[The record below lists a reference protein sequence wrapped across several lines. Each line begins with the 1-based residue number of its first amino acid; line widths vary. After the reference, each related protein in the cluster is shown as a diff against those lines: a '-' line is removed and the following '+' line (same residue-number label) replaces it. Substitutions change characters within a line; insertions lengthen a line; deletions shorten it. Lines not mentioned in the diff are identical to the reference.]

1 MSLNKSGFV
10 NTVNVNWKLDFYS
23 LIRLAIPLGIAQLIS
38 IGIMTS
44 DIWAMGRLGSFDLAA
59 GGLAIRYYQPFY
71 FFALGMLVVISSLT
85 SQALGASDMTS
96 VRRVFRQ
103 GMTVSIAFGL
113 ILALPII
120 SGIWLLPALGQDEIL
135 VNHAAPF
142 LVISAFT
149 LPLMFLFLV
158 MRFFSAAYGKPYV
171 QLLGAIIALSCNLV
185 GNELLAFGF
194 LGVPELGLVGIA
206 LSTAVCFLIGTLSMA
221 LIIGFRAPFNQIQPF
236 RRLWVMDWQIT
247 KKILKV
253 GTPNGVMVMSETGM
267 FAVASIMMGV
277 FGTAA
282 LAATA
287 IATQLAG
294 ICFMIP
300 LSIAQ
305 ASAILIGRAA
315 GSQDTKK
322 VARMSIISLGLGI
335 AVTSVMTLLIYL
347 FHLPLIDIFLRQ
359 DDPLLQAVTNF
370 AIPFLLITALF
381 QLVDGT
387 QAIAASILRGINDTA
402 IPAMIGFICFWGG
415 GLFTGYLLAF
425 KVGLGP
431 NGIWFGLACGL
442 TLASIIL
449 TARCFRFL
457 SKMKVSKK
465 VVLG

>member
-1 MSLNKSGFV
+1 MIFKKFRVV
-10 NTVNVNWKLDFYS
+10 NIKNVNWKLDFFS
-23 LIRLAIPLGIAQLIS
+23 LVRLSIPLGIAQLIS

-44 DIWAMGRLGSFDLAA
+44 DIWVMGRLGSFDLAA

-71 FFALGMLVVISSLT
+71 FFALGMLVVVSTLA
-85 SQALGASDMTS
+85 SQALGANDMTS

-103 GMTVSIAFGL
+103 GMTVSIVFGL
-113 ILALPII
+113 LLAIPTI
-120 SGIWLLPALGQDEIL
+120 SGIWLLPILGQDKNL
-135 VNHAAPF
+135 VSHATPF
-142 LVISAFT
+142 LIISAFT

-171 QLLGAIIALSCNLV
+171 QMLGAIIALICNLI
-185 GNELLAFGF
+185 GNELLAFGIP
-194 LGVPELGLVGIA
+194 GVPALGLVGIA
-206 LSTAVCFLIGTLSMA
+206 LSTAICFFVGTLSMG
-221 LIIGFRAPFNQIQPF
+221 LIIGLRAPFRQIGPF
-236 RRLWVMDWQIT
+236 RRLWVMDWQISR
-247 KKILKV
+247 KILKV

-305 ASAILIGRAA
+305 ANAILIGRAA
-315 GSQDTKK
+315 GSKDIQK
-322 VARMSIISLGLGI
+322 VARMSLISFGLGL
-335 AVTSVMTLLIYL
+335 AVTSVMTLLIFL
-347 FHLPLIDIFLRQ
+347 FHKPLIDIFLRK
-359 DDPLLQAVTNF
+359 DDPLQQAVTDF

-381 QLVDGT
+381 QIVDGT
-387 QAIAASILRGINDTA
+387 QAIASSILRGINDTA

-425 KVGLGP
+425 KLGVGP

-442 TLASIIL
+442 SLASLVL

-457 SKMKVSKK
+457 SKMKASNK
-465 VVLG
+465 VELG

>member
-1 MSLNKSGFV
+1 MFLKKFRVV
-10 NTVNVNWKLDFYS
+10 NIKDVNWKLDFFS
-23 LIRLAIPLGIAQLIS
+23 LVRLSIPLGIAQLIS

-44 DIWAMGRLGSFDLAA
+44 DIWVMGRLGSFDLAA

-71 FFALGMLVVISSLT
+71 FFALGMLVVVSTLA
-85 SQALGASDMTS
+85 SQALGANDMTS

-103 GMTVSIAFGL
+103 GMTVSIVFGL
-113 ILALPII
+113 LLAIPTI
-120 SGIWLLPALGQDEIL
+120 SGIWLLPILGQDKNL
-135 VNHAAPF
+135 VSHATPF
-142 LVISAFT
+142 LIISAFT

-171 QLLGAIIALSCNLV
+171 QMLGAIIALICNLI
-185 GNELLAFGF
+185 GNELLAFGIP
-194 LGVPELGLVGIA
+194 GVPALGLVGIA
-206 LSTAVCFLIGTLSMA
+206 LSTAICFFVGTLSMG
-221 LIIGFRAPFNQIQPF
+221 LIIGLRAPFRQIGPF
-236 RRLWVMDWQIT
+236 RRLWVMDWQISR
-247 KKILKV
+247 KILKV

-305 ASAILIGRAA
+305 ANAILIGRAA
-315 GSQDTKK
+315 GSKDIQK
-322 VARMSIISLGLGI
+322 VARMSLISFGLGL
-335 AVTSVMTLLIYL
+335 AVTSVMTLLIFL
-347 FHLPLIDIFLRQ
+347 FHKPLIDIFLRK
-359 DDPLLQAVTNF
+359 DDPLQQAVTDF

-381 QLVDGT
+381 QIVDGT
-387 QAIAASILRGINDTA
+387 QAIASSILRGINDTA
-402 IPAMIGFICFWGG
+402 IPALIGFICFWGG

-425 KVGLGP
+425 KLGVGP

-442 TLASIIL
+442 SLASLVL

-457 SKMKVSKK
+457 SKMKASNK
-465 VVLG
+465 VELG

>member
-1 MSLNKSGFV
+1 MFFKKFRVV
-10 NTVNVNWKLDFYS
+10 NIKNVNWKLDFFS
-23 LIRLAIPLGIAQLIS
+23 LVRLSIPLGIAQLIS

-44 DIWAMGRLGSFDLAA
+44 DIWVMGRLSSFDLAA

-71 FFALGMLVVISSLT
+71 FFALGMLVVVSTLA
-85 SQALGASDMTS
+85 SQALGANDMTS

-103 GMTVSIAFGL
+103 GMTVSIVFGL
-113 ILALPII
+113 LLAIPTI
-120 SGIWLLPALGQDEIL
+120 SGIWLLPILGQDKNL
-135 VNHAAPF
+135 VSHATPF
-142 LVISAFT
+142 LIISAFT

-171 QLLGAIIALSCNLV
+171 QMLGAIIALICNLL
-185 GNELLAFGF
+185 GNELLAFGIP
-194 LGVPELGLVGIA
+194 GVPALGLVGIA
-206 LSTAVCFLIGTLSMA
+206 LSTAICFFIGTLSMG
-221 LIIGFRAPFNQIQPF
+221 LIIGLRAPFRQIGPF
-236 RRLWVMDWQIT
+236 RRLWVMDWQISR
-247 KKILKV
+247 KILKV

-305 ASAILIGRAA
+305 ANAILIGRAA
-315 GSQDTKK
+315 GSKDIQK
-322 VARMSIISLGLGI
+322 VARMSLISFGLGL
-335 AVTSVMTLLIYL
+335 AVTSVMTLLIFL
-347 FHLPLIDIFLRQ
+347 FHKPLIDIFLRK
-359 DDPLLQAVTNF
+359 DDPLQQAVTDF

-381 QLVDGT
+381 QIVDGT
-387 QAIAASILRGINDTA
+387 QAIASSILRGINDTA
-402 IPAMIGFICFWGG
+402 IPALIGFICFWGG

-425 KVGLGP
+425 KLGVGP

-442 TLASIIL
+442 SLASLVL

-457 SKMKVSKK
+457 SKMKASKK
-465 VVLG
+465 VELG

>member
-1 MSLNKSGFV
+1 
-10 NTVNVNWKLDFYS
+10 
-23 LIRLAIPLGIAQLIS
+23 
-38 IGIMTS
+38 MTS
-44 DIWAMGRLGSFDLAA
+44 DIWVMGRLGSFDLAA

-71 FFALGMLVVISSLT
+71 FFALGMLVVVSTLA
-85 SQALGASDMTS
+85 SQALGANDMTS

-103 GMTVSIAFGL
+103 GMTVSIVFGL
-113 ILALPII
+113 LLAIPTI
-120 SGIWLLPALGQDEIL
+120 SGIWLLPILGQDKNL
-135 VNHAAPF
+135 VSHATPF
-142 LVISAFT
+142 LIISAFT

-171 QLLGAIIALSCNLV
+171 QMLGAIIALICNLI
-185 GNELLAFGF
+185 GNELLAFGIP
-194 LGVPELGLVGIA
+194 GVPALGLVGIA
-206 LSTAVCFLIGTLSMA
+206 LSTAICFFVGTLSMG
-221 LIIGFRAPFNQIQPF
+221 LIIGLRAPFRQIGPF
-236 RRLWVMDWQIT
+236 RRLWVMDWQISR
-247 KKILKV
+247 KILKV

-305 ASAILIGRAA
+305 ANAILIGRAA
-315 GSQDTKK
+315 GSKDIQK
-322 VARMSIISLGLGI
+322 VARMSLISFGLGL
-335 AVTSVMTLLIYL
+335 AVTSVMTLLIFL
-347 FHLPLIDIFLRQ
+347 FHKPLIDIFLRK
-359 DDPLLQAVTNF
+359 DDPLQQAVTDF

-381 QLVDGT
+381 QIVDGT
-387 QAIAASILRGINDTA
+387 QAIASSILRGINDTA
-402 IPAMIGFICFWGG
+402 IPALIGFICFWGG

-425 KVGLGP
+425 KLGVGP

-442 TLASIIL
+442 SLASLVL

-457 SKMKVSKK
+457 SKMKASNK
-465 VVLG
+465 VELG

>member
-1 MSLNKSGFV
+1 MYSKKICSVGRS
-10 NTVNVNWKLDFYS
+10 NVKWKLDFYS
-23 LIRLAIPLGIAQLIS
+23 LVRLSVPLGMAQLIS

-44 DIWAMGRLGSFDLAA
+44 DIWAMGRLSSFDLAA

-71 FFALGMLVVISSLT
+71 FFALGMLVVISTLA
-85 SQALGASDMTS
+85 SQSLGANDMTA

-103 GMTVSIAFGL
+103 GMTVSVVFGL
-113 ILALPII
+113 ILAIPTV
-120 SGIWLLPALGQDEIL
+120 SGIWLLPVLGQDKIL
-135 VNHAAPF
+135 VSHAAPF
-142 LVISAFT
+142 LIVSAFT

-171 QLLGAIIALSCNLV
+171 QLLGAIIALLCNLI

-194 LGVPELGLVGIA
+194 FGVPALGLVGIS
-206 LSTAVCFLIGTLSMA
+206 LSTSLCFLVGTVSMG
-221 LIIGFRAPFNQIQPF
+221 LIIGLRAPFKQIEPF
-236 RRLWVMDWQIT
+236 RRLWVVDWQISG
-247 KKILKV
+247 KILKIGV
-253 GTPNGVMVMSETGM
+253 PNGVMVMSETGM

-315 GSQDTKK
+315 GSRDTEK
-322 VARMSIISLGLGI
+322 VARMSIISLGSGI
-335 AVTSVMTLLIYL
+335 VITSIMTLLIYL

-381 QLVDGT
+381 QIVDGT

-425 KVGLGP
+425 NLGLGP

-449 TARCFRFL
+449 TARWFHFL
-457 SKMKVSKK
+457 SKMKASKK

>member
-1 MSLNKSGFV
+1 MFLKKFRVV
-10 NTVNVNWKLDFYS
+10 NIKNVNWKLDFFS
-23 LIRLAIPLGIAQLIS
+23 LVRLSIPLGIAQLIS

-44 DIWAMGRLGSFDLAA
+44 DIWVMGRLGSFDLAA

-71 FFALGMLVVISSLT
+71 FFALGMLVVVSTLA
-85 SQALGASDMTS
+85 SQALGANDMTS

-103 GMTVSIAFGL
+103 GMTVSIVFGL
-113 ILALPII
+113 LLAIPTI
-120 SGIWLLPALGQDEIL
+120 SGIWLLPILGQDKNL
-135 VNHAAPF
+135 VSHATPF
-142 LVISAFT
+142 LIISAFT

-171 QLLGAIIALSCNLV
+171 QMLGAIIALICNLI
-185 GNELLAFGF
+185 GNELLAFGIA
-194 LGVPELGLVGIA
+194 GVPALGLVGIA
-206 LSTAVCFLIGTLSMA
+206 LSTAICFFVGTLSMG
-221 LIIGFRAPFNQIQPF
+221 LIIGLRAPFRQIGPF
-236 RRLWVMDWQIT
+236 RRLWVMDWQISR
-247 KKILKV
+247 KILKV

-305 ASAILIGRAA
+305 ANAILIGRAA
-315 GSQDTKK
+315 GSKDIQK
-322 VARMSIISLGLGI
+322 VARMSLISFGLGL
-335 AVTSVMTLLIYL
+335 AVTSVMTLLIFL
-347 FHLPLIDIFLRQ
+347 FHKPLIDIFLRK
-359 DDPLLQAVTNF
+359 DDPLQQAVTDF

-381 QLVDGT
+381 QIVDGT
-387 QAIAASILRGINDTA
+387 QAIASSILRGINDTA
-402 IPAMIGFICFWGG
+402 IPALIGFICFWGG

-425 KVGLGP
+425 KLGVGP

-442 TLASIIL
+442 SLASLVL

-457 SKMKVSKK
+457 SKMKASNK
-465 VVLG
+465 VELG

>member
-1 MSLNKSGFV
+1 MDFFSLV
-10 NTVNVNWKLDFYS
+10 
-23 LIRLAIPLGIAQLIS
+23 RLSIPLGIAQLIS

-44 DIWAMGRLGSFDLAA
+44 DIWVMGRLGSFDLAA

-71 FFALGMLVVISSLT
+71 FFALGMLVVVSTLA
-85 SQALGASDMTS
+85 SQALGANDMTS

-103 GMTVSIAFGL
+103 GMTVSIVFGL
-113 ILALPII
+113 LLAIPTI
-120 SGIWLLPALGQDEIL
+120 SGIWLLPILGQDKNL
-135 VNHAAPF
+135 VSHATPF
-142 LVISAFT
+142 LIISAFT

-171 QLLGAIIALSCNLV
+171 QMLGAIIALICNLI
-185 GNELLAFGF
+185 GNELLAFGIP
-194 LGVPELGLVGIA
+194 GVPALGLVGIA
-206 LSTAVCFLIGTLSMA
+206 LSTAICFFVGTLSMG
-221 LIIGFRAPFNQIQPF
+221 LIIGLRAPFRQIGPF
-236 RRLWVMDWQIT
+236 RRLWVMDWQISR
-247 KKILKV
+247 KILKV

-305 ASAILIGRAA
+305 ANAILIGRAA
-315 GSQDTKK
+315 GSKDIQK
-322 VARMSIISLGLGI
+322 VARMSLISFGLGL
-335 AVTSVMTLLIYL
+335 AVTSVMTLLIFL
-347 FHLPLIDIFLRQ
+347 FHKPLIDIFLRK
-359 DDPLLQAVTNF
+359 DDPLQQAVTDF
-370 AIPFLLITALF
+370 AVPFLLITALF
-381 QLVDGT
+381 QIVDGT
-387 QAIAASILRGINDTA
+387 QAIASSILRGINDTA
-402 IPAMIGFICFWGG
+402 IPALIGFICFWGG

-425 KVGLGP
+425 KLGVGP

-442 TLASIIL
+442 SLASLVL

-457 SKMKVSKK
+457 SKMKASNK
-465 VVLG
+465 VELG

>member
-1 MSLNKSGFV
+1 MFLKKFRVV
-10 NTVNVNWKLDFYS
+10 NIKNVNWKLDFFS
-23 LIRLAIPLGIAQLIS
+23 LVRLSIPLGIAQLIS

-44 DIWAMGRLGSFDLAA
+44 DIWVMGRLGSFDLAA

-71 FFALGMLVVISSLT
+71 FFALGMLVVVSTLA
-85 SQALGASDMTS
+85 SQALGANDMTS

-103 GMTVSIAFGL
+103 GMTVSIVFGL
-113 ILALPII
+113 LLAIPTI
-120 SGIWLLPALGQDEIL
+120 SGIWLLPILGQDKNL
-135 VNHAAPF
+135 VSHATPF
-142 LVISAFT
+142 LIISAFT

-171 QLLGAIIALSCNLV
+171 QMLGAIIALICNLI
-185 GNELLAFGF
+185 GNELLAFGIP
-194 LGVPELGLVGIA
+194 GVPALGLVGIA
-206 LSTAVCFLIGTLSMA
+206 LSTAICFFVGTLSMG
-221 LIIGFRAPFNQIQPF
+221 LIIGLRAPFRQIGPF
-236 RRLWVMDWQIT
+236 RRLWVMDWQISR
-247 KKILKV
+247 KILKV

-305 ASAILIGRAA
+305 ANAILIGRAA
-315 GSQDTKK
+315 GSKDIQK
-322 VARMSIISLGLGI
+322 VARMSLISFGLGL
-335 AVTSVMTLLIYL
+335 AVTSVMTLLIFL
-347 FHLPLIDIFLRQ
+347 FHKPLIDIFLRK
-359 DDPLLQAVTNF
+359 DDPLQQAVTDF

-381 QLVDGT
+381 QIVDGT
-387 QAIAASILRGINDTA
+387 QAIASSILRGINDTA
-402 IPAMIGFICFWGG
+402 IPALIGFICFWGG

-425 KVGLGP
+425 KLGVGP

-442 TLASIIL
+442 SLASLVL

-457 SKMKVSKK
+457 SKMKASNK
-465 VVLG
+465 VELG

>member
-1 MSLNKSGFV
+1 MFFKKFRVV
-10 NTVNVNWKLDFYS
+10 NIKNVNWKLDFFS
-23 LIRLAIPLGIAQLIS
+23 LVRLSIPLGIAQLIS

-44 DIWAMGRLGSFDLAA
+44 DIWVMGRLSSFDLAA

-71 FFALGMLVVISSLT
+71 FFALGMLVVVSTLA
-85 SQALGASDMTS
+85 SQALGANDMTS

-103 GMTVSIAFGL
+103 GMTVSIVFGL
-113 ILALPII
+113 LLAIPTI
-120 SGIWLLPALGQDEIL
+120 SGIWLLPILGQDKNL
-135 VNHAAPF
+135 VSHATPF
-142 LVISAFT
+142 LIISAFT

-171 QLLGAIIALSCNLV
+171 QMLGAIIALICNLI
-185 GNELLAFGF
+185 GNELLAFGIP
-194 LGVPELGLVGIA
+194 GVPALGLVGIA
-206 LSTAVCFLIGTLSMA
+206 LSTAICFFVGTLSMG
-221 LIIGFRAPFNQIQPF
+221 LIIGLRAPFRQIGPF
-236 RRLWVMDWQIT
+236 RRLWVMDWQISR
-247 KKILKV
+247 KILKV

-305 ASAILIGRAA
+305 ANAILIGRAA
-315 GSQDTKK
+315 GSKDIQK
-322 VARMSIISLGLGI
+322 VARMSLISFGLGL
-335 AVTSVMTLLIYL
+335 AVTSVMTLLIFL
-347 FHLPLIDIFLRQ
+347 FHKPLIDIFLRK
-359 DDPLLQAVTNF
+359 DDPLQQAVTDF

-381 QLVDGT
+381 QIVDGT
-387 QAIAASILRGINDTA
+387 QAIASSILRGINDTA
-402 IPAMIGFICFWGG
+402 IPALIGFICFWGG

-425 KVGLGP
+425 KLGVGP

-442 TLASIIL
+442 SLASLVL

-457 SKMKVSKK
+457 SKMKASKK
-465 VVLG
+465 VELG

>member
-1 MSLNKSGFV
+1 MIFKKFRVV
-10 NTVNVNWKLDFYS
+10 NIKNVNWKLDFFS
-23 LIRLAIPLGIAQLIS
+23 LVRLSIPLGIAQLIS

-44 DIWAMGRLGSFDLAA
+44 DIWVMGRLGSFDLAA

-71 FFALGMLVVISSLT
+71 FFALGMLVVVSTLA
-85 SQALGASDMTS
+85 SQALGANDMTS

-103 GMTVSIAFGL
+103 GMTVSIVFGL
-113 ILALPII
+113 LLAIPTI
-120 SGIWLLPALGQDEIL
+120 SGIWLLPILGQDKNL
-135 VNHAAPF
+135 VSHATPF
-142 LVISAFT
+142 LIISAFT

-171 QLLGAIIALSCNLV
+171 QMLGAIIALICNLL
-185 GNELLAFGF
+185 GNELLAFGIP
-194 LGVPELGLVGIA
+194 GVPALGLVGIA
-206 LSTAVCFLIGTLSMA
+206 LSTAICFFVGTLSMG
-221 LIIGFRAPFNQIQPF
+221 LIIGLRAPFRQIGPF
-236 RRLWVMDWQIT
+236 RRLWVMDWQISR
-247 KKILKV
+247 KILKV

-305 ASAILIGRAA
+305 ANAILIGRAA
-315 GSQDTKK
+315 GSKDIQK
-322 VARMSIISLGLGI
+322 VARMSLISFGLGL
-335 AVTSVMTLLIYL
+335 AVTSVMTLLIFL
-347 FHLPLIDIFLRQ
+347 FHKPLIDIFLRK
-359 DDPLLQAVTNF
+359 DDPLQQAVTDF

-381 QLVDGT
+381 QIVDGT
-387 QAIAASILRGINDTA
+387 QAIASSILRGINDTA

-425 KVGLGP
+425 KLGVGP

-442 TLASIIL
+442 SLASLVL

-457 SKMKVSKK
+457 SKMKASNK
-465 VVLG
+465 VELG

>member
-1 MSLNKSGFV
+1 MIFKKFRVV
-10 NTVNVNWKLDFYS
+10 NIKNVNWKLDFFS
-23 LIRLAIPLGIAQLIS
+23 LVRLSIPLGIAQLIS

-44 DIWAMGRLGSFDLAA
+44 DIWVMGRLGSFDLAA

-71 FFALGMLVVISSLT
+71 FFALGMLVVVSTLA
-85 SQALGASDMTS
+85 SQALGANDMTS

-103 GMTVSIAFGL
+103 GMTVSIVFGL
-113 ILALPII
+113 LLAIPTI
-120 SGIWLLPALGQDEIL
+120 SGIWLLPILGQDKNL
-135 VNHAAPF
+135 VSHATPF
-142 LVISAFT
+142 LIISAFT

-171 QLLGAIIALSCNLV
+171 QMLGAIIALICNLI
-185 GNELLAFGF
+185 GNELLAFGIA
-194 LGVPELGLVGIA
+194 GVPALGLVGIA
-206 LSTAVCFLIGTLSMA
+206 LSTAICFFVGTLSMG
-221 LIIGFRAPFNQIQPF
+221 LIIGLRAPFRQIGPF
-236 RRLWVMDWQIT
+236 RRLWVMDWQISR
-247 KKILKV
+247 KILKV

-305 ASAILIGRAA
+305 ANAILIGRAA
-315 GSQDTKK
+315 GSKDIQK
-322 VARMSIISLGLGI
+322 VARMSLISFGLGL
-335 AVTSVMTLLIYL
+335 AVTSVMTLLIFL
-347 FHLPLIDIFLRQ
+347 FHKPLIDIFLRK
-359 DDPLLQAVTNF
+359 DDPLQQAVTDF

-381 QLVDGT
+381 QIVDGT
-387 QAIAASILRGINDTA
+387 QAIASSILRGINDTA

-425 KVGLGP
+425 KLGVGP

-442 TLASIIL
+442 SLASLVL

-457 SKMKVSKK
+457 SKMKASNK
-465 VVLG
+465 VELG

>member
-1 MSLNKSGFV
+1 MDFFSLV
-10 NTVNVNWKLDFYS
+10 
-23 LIRLAIPLGIAQLIS
+23 RLSIPLGIAQLIS

-44 DIWAMGRLGSFDLAA
+44 DIWVMGRLGSFDLAA

-71 FFALGMLVVISSLT
+71 FFALGMLVVVSTLA
-85 SQALGASDMTS
+85 SQALGANDMTS

-103 GMTVSIAFGL
+103 GMTVSIVFGL
-113 ILALPII
+113 LLAIPTI
-120 SGIWLLPALGQDEIL
+120 SGIWLLPILGQDKNL
-135 VNHAAPF
+135 VSHATPF
-142 LVISAFT
+142 LIISAFT

-171 QLLGAIIALSCNLV
+171 QMLGAIIALICNLI
-185 GNELLAFGF
+185 GNELLAFGIP
-194 LGVPELGLVGIA
+194 GVPALGLVGIA
-206 LSTAVCFLIGTLSMA
+206 LSTAICFFVGTLSMG
-221 LIIGFRAPFNQIQPF
+221 LIIGLRAPFRQIGPF
-236 RRLWVMDWQIT
+236 RRLWVMDWQISR
-247 KKILKV
+247 KILKV

-305 ASAILIGRAA
+305 ANAILIGRAA
-315 GSQDTKK
+315 GSKDIQK
-322 VARMSIISLGLGI
+322 VARMSLISFGLGL
-335 AVTSVMTLLIYL
+335 AVTSVMTLLIFL
-347 FHLPLIDIFLRQ
+347 FHKPLIDIFLRK
-359 DDPLLQAVTNF
+359 DDPLQQAVTDF

-381 QLVDGT
+381 QIVDGT
-387 QAIAASILRGINDTA
+387 QAIASSILRGINDTA
-402 IPAMIGFICFWGG
+402 IPALIGFICFWGG

-425 KVGLGP
+425 KLGVGP

-442 TLASIIL
+442 SLASLVL

-457 SKMKVSKK
+457 SKMKASNK
-465 VVLG
+465 VELG